1 MKLPSSNQPTTS
13 HKEKTRKIKHF
24 RIWHYSIFEGE
35 ENRNR
40 RSCEKEFV
48 GVMGSEISDEFKE
61 ASKGMWNGQCV
72 HF

>member
-1 MKLPSSNQPTTS
+1 MNVSLYK
-13 HKEKTRKIKHF
+13 RD
-24 RIWHYSIFEGE
+24 GE

-61 ASKGMWNGQCV
+61 ASEGRWNGQCV
-72 HF
+72 DF